1 MNIEKLNIM
10 KNISILQISG
20 KYLNYSPSY
29 TEISDYNNT
38 IGNVWKALIINRD
51 KILVLICVIQ
61 NQNQKILFF

>member
-1 MNIEKLNIM
+1 M

-29 TEISDYNNT
+29 TENSDYNNT

-51 KILVLICVIQ
+51 KILGLICVIN